1 MMYFTLFKLAL
12 LVEGDILEVQ
22 GKEKEMKKA
31 IITATIIST
40 VVLAASVIVCT
51 PTLNIMEFDAEQ
63 MAYGIF
69 AMAAAAL
76 AAREYVAWN
85 TRKEKK

>member
-1 MMYFTLFKLAL
+1 
-12 LVEGDILEVQ
+12 
-22 GKEKEMKKA
+22 MKKA
-31 IITATIIST
+31 IITATIIAT
-40 VVLAASVIVCT
+40 AVIAASVITCT
-51 PTLNIMEFDAEQ
+51 PTLNIIEFDAEQ
-63 MAYGIF
+63 MAYGLF

>member
-1 MMYFTLFKLAL
+1 
-12 LVEGDILEVQ
+12 
-22 GKEKEMKKA
+22 MKKSIIISA
-31 IITATIIST
+31 IITAVII
-40 VVLAASVIVCT
+40 AASVIVCT
-51 PTLNIMEFDAEQ
+51 PTLSIMEFDAEQ
-63 MAYGIF
+63 MAYGLF

>member
-1 MMYFTLFKLAL
+1 
-12 LVEGDILEVQ
+12 
-22 GKEKEMKKA
+22 MKKA
-31 IITATIIST
+31 IITATIIAT
-40 VVLAASVIVCT
+40 AVIAASVITCT

-63 MAYGIF
+63 MAYGLF

-76 AAREYVAWN
+76 GAREYVAWN

>member
-1 MMYFTLFKLAL
+1 MKSSIFT
-12 LVEGDILEVQ
+12 
-22 GKEKEMKKA
+22 A
-31 IITATIIST
+31 IIIATT
-40 VVLAASVIVCT
+40 VIAASVIVCT
-51 PTLNIMEFDAEQ
+51 PTLSIMEFDAEQ

-76 AAREYVAWN
+76 GAREYVAWN

>member
-1 MMYFTLFKLAL
+1 MTYITLYQLDY
-12 LVEGDILEVQ
+12 LVGGDILEVQ
-22 GKEKEMKKA
+22 GKEKKMKKA
-31 IITATIIST
+31 IITATIIAI
-40 VVLAASVIVCT
+40 VVIAASVIICT
-51 PTLNIMEFDAEQ
+51 PTLSIMEFDAEQ

>member
-1 MMYFTLFKLAL
+1 
-12 LVEGDILEVQ
+12 
-22 GKEKEMKKA
+22 MKKA
-31 IITATIIST
+31 I
-40 VVLAASVIVCT
+40 T

-69 AMAAAAL
+69 AMVAAAL

>member
-1 MMYFTLFKLAL
+1 
-12 LVEGDILEVQ
+12 
-22 GKEKEMKKA
+22 MKKS
-31 IITATIIST
+31 IITATIIAT
-40 VVLAASVIVCT
+40 VAIAASIIVCT
-51 PTLNIMEFDAEQ
+51 PTLSIMEFDAEQ

-85 TRKEKK
+85 TRKGNK

>member
-1 MMYFTLFKLAL
+1 
-12 LVEGDILEVQ
+12 
-22 GKEKEMKKA
+22 MKKA
-31 IITATIIST
+31 IITAIIIT
-40 VVLAASVIVCT
+40 TAVIAASVIVCT
-51 PTLNIMEFDAEQ
+51 PTLSIMEFDAEQ